1 MHFHVLF
8 IVFGKK
14 VMEIEHFKI
23 KTLCRLPRN
32 VNGLGPIFQKVAHGP
47 IIIFLNINR
56 VLFDPPSDQF
66 SGK

>member
-8 IVFGKK
+8 TGFSKTL
-14 VMEIEHFKI
+14 MEIEHFEV

-32 VNGLGPIFQKVAHGP
+32 VNGLGPIFQKVAQGP
-47 IIIFLNINR
+47 IIIYSNIKR
-56 VLFDPPSDQF
+56 VLFDSPSDQF